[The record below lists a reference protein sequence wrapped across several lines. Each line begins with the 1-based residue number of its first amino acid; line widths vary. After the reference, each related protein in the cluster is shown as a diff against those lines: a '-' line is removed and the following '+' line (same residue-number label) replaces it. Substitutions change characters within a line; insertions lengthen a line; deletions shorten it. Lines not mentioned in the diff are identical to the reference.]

1 MTDSKWIRGLVRV
14 GEGIIIQFL
23 NCHNIRSFRY
33 YRTYIKNFFILRIS
47 LCRRTPFGSRC
58 SSLFT
63 SNPTNSLHLP
73 LIRSSLNR
81 EAAAPTNNSSS
92 SQPHLLQSEP
102 NHNALEGSDDVAAGA
117 TPPFKDAQRSP
128 KDARHALK
136 DMRAVFAHVLRQ
148 N

>member
-1 MTDSKWIRGLVRV
+1 LVERLS
-14 GEGIIIQFL
+14 E
-23 NCHNIRSFRY
+23 
-33 YRTYIKNFFILRIS
+33 
-47 LCRRTPFGSRC
+47 C